1 MARRGVVRSLLGFV
15 VIMLLSVGG
24 LVGVGLG
31 LGVLLHALV
40 PAIDIGV
47 GTLIGVVA
55 FGFGLQFVGRLLFFS
70 DLSLEEE
77 EEPPPASWTIPPRVE
92 PHRGRQQR
100 RRKRS

>member
-1 MARRGVVRSLLGFV
+1 MMRSLLGFV

-31 LGVLLHALV
+31 LGVLLHGLL
-40 PAIDIGV
+40 PAIDLGV

-55 FGFGLQFVGRLLFFS
+55 FGFCLQFVGRLLLFS

-77 EEPPPASWTIPPRVE
+77 EEPPPASWTAPPRVE
-92 PHRGRQQR
+92 SHRGRRQR

>member
-1 MARRGVVRSLLGFV
+1 MRSLLGFV

-31 LGVLLHALV
+31 LGVLLHGLV

-55 FGFGLQFVGRLLFFS
+55 FGFCLQFVGRLLLFS
-70 DLSLEEE
+70 DLSLEAGEE
-77 EEPPPASWTIPPRVE
+77 APPASWPAPSRVE
-92 PHRGRQQR
+92 SHRGRQQR
-100 RRKRS
+100 RRKGS